1 MIYKILEKIAYW
13 LGTIAGHLEATD
25 FVDVIFWLIKLLL
38 VSAILVVGGCLIYLK
53 FQSDAPL
60 MEGLWQL
67 VQKLL

>member
-13 LGTIAGHLEATD
+13 LGAIAGHLEATNLS
-25 FVDVIFWLIKLLL
+25 DVIFWLIKLLL
-38 VSAILVVGGCLIYLK
+38 IGAILAVGGCLIYLK

-60 MEGLWQL
+60 MDGLWEM